1 MNDFLSSSFSTSVPF
16 ASVVFS
22 ILYMIYNNIG
32 LFILSAVCASLPAII
47 FLCISIYIFFR
58 YGRHATIEINLDTI
72 QLGLIQLAIILLAI
86 NSVRIVTE
94 IF

>member
-47 FLCISIYIFFR
+47 FLCVSIYIFFQF
-58 YGRHATIEINLDTI
+58 GRHATIEINLDMV
-72 QLGLIQLAIILLAI
+72 QLALVQLSVILIVINSFGLIK
-86 NSVRIVTE
+86 
-94 IF
+94 

>member
-47 FLCISIYIFFR
+47 FLCVSIYIFFNLEDI
-58 YGRHATIEINLDTI
+58 TIEINLDMV
-72 QLGLIQLAIILLAI
+72 QLGLVQLSVILIVI
-86 NSVRIVTE
+86 NSFGLIK
-94 IF
+94 